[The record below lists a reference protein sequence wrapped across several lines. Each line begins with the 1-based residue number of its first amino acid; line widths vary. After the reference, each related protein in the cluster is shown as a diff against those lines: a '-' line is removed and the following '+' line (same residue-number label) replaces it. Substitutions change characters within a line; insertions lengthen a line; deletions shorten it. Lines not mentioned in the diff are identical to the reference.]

1 MHLEFGKT
9 TYFAIFSPLLLLDQT
24 SILDVG
30 NFSTG
35 AASLLFNGLSCS
47 LADDKDPFAT
57 HCKMHPPIWQITLYL
72 LWFCVK
78 FGAGHHHPRRWG
90 HRGWPAGPNHYLPDT
105 QFCCRPAHQATL
117 PKQRSAQ
124 KREEGLWWS
133 LQTHHKTH
141 NSSPRKNSWEPKW
154 HEFQITI
161 KNSNDAK
168 DLNLVRQV
176 ICFCRCCFAPHVNY

>member
-72 LWFCVK
+72 L
-78 FGAGHHHPRRWG
+78 
-90 HRGWPAGPNHYLPDT
+90 
-105 QFCCRPAHQATL
+105 
-117 PKQRSAQ
+117 
-124 KREEGLWWS
+124 
-133 LQTHHKTH
+133 
-141 NSSPRKNSWEPKW
+141 
-154 HEFQITI
+154 
-161 KNSNDAK
+161 
-168 DLNLVRQV
+168 
-176 ICFCRCCFAPHVNY
+176 